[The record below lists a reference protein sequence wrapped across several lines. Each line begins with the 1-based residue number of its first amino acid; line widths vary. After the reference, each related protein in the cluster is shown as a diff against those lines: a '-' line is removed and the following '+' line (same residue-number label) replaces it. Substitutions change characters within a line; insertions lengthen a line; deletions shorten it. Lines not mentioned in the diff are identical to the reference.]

1 MGSARSIPMRGP
13 ASPRAPPSTSSTA
26 SSPSQAKN
34 STPPQQQQQQK
45 QLHISS
51 QGINALNQLETDI
64 QSVIQSLPRTS
75 TNETG
80 DAEEDGDDEDD
91 VLLILD
97 QPDLILATTPG
108 IDANDLSDWIMGL
121 QQNVHSTIITTSA
134 DSPLIHNA
142 NPYTLTEG
150 STPLERNHAS
160 FVVGLAHRAD
170 MVLQLRTLDTG
181 AAKDVSGVLRMSRG
195 AGYEPESE
203 GGKEE
208 GEIVEKE
215 VLYFVQRDGGVRVFG
230 RGEV

>member
-1 MGSARSIPMRGP
+1 MQRFVEGDRLRFVDGLSELFDVSRQQQPQPQQQQQQQQGSMRSGTTMGSARSIPMRGP

-121 QQNVHSTIITTSA
+121 QQVLFLLLLLLHGTR
-134 DSPLIHNA
+134 
-142 NPYTLTEG
+142 LT
-150 STPLERNHAS
+150 
-160 FVVGLAHRAD
+160 
-170 MVLQLRTLDTG
+170 
-181 AAKDVSGVLRMSRG
+181 
-195 AGYEPESE
+195 
-203 GGKEE
+203 
-208 GEIVEKE
+208 
-215 VLYFVQRDGGVRVFG
+215 
-230 RGEV
+230 